1 MTDQW
6 HSQQERLG
14 DQLFHPSILTQM
26 RGSETQ
32 VGKSVGR
39 AINQSVNAKLLDEPL
54 ELAGRS
60 GALLEIDEMRLHSPF
75 GEEPKCLAGIR
86 ILLESEDLDFHGGR
100 I

>member
-6 HSQQERLG
+6 YSQQERLG
-14 DQLFHPSILTQM
+14 DQLLQPTILTQV

-32 VGKSVGR
+32 VGKSTGR

-54 ELAGRS
+54 QLAGR
-60 GALLEIDEMRLHSPF
+60 GGTFLKIYEMGLHSAF

-86 ILLESEDLDFHGGR
+86 ILLESEDLDFHGRR